1 MPRKTRTPL
10 RRKKRRVKEIE
21 LGKSHSGVLSTRISK
36 VHYSVKIENNLIFTL
51 EGSQPDFDLYVRYG
65 KPVNLTNHQYDF
77 QSIGHSSDERIR
89 INKPMQGI
97 YYILIHRY
105 SGEGSYTLKVNA
117 T

>member
-36 VHYSVKIENNLIFTL
+36 AHYSVKLESNLIFTL

-65 KPVNLTNHQYDF
+65 KPVNLTNDQYDYRSF
-77 QSIGHSSDERIR
+77 GHSSDERIT
-89 INKPMQGI
+89 INTPRSGI

-105 SGEGSYTLKVNA
+105 SGEGSYTLKVNI